1 MTASHSGNRRE
12 TDQRSVPGLSHL
24 LCLAGGEGRKSDRQ
38 QSSGSLHHLKRV
50 RNKGRICSCRCPLLP
65 VSSASPKHK
74 PRPFTTLERWL
85 PGVAARL
92 LGRAPLPILNTRWK
106 RSPPRDSTE
115 STKALSLRVLE
126 YYALPLLT
134 RFRSHSTLAPA
145 LLLRPPVV
153 RGALNERRGWH

>member
-1 MTASHSGNRRE
+1 
-12 TDQRSVPGLSHL
+12 VPGLSHL
-24 LCLAGGEGRKSDRQ
+24 LCLAGGEGLKSDRQ

-50 RNKGRICSCRCPLLP
+50 RNQVEFARADARSYPCPQHRR
-65 VSSASPKHK
+65 STN

-92 LGRAPLPILNTRWK
+92 LGERLSVLLNTRWK

-145 LLLRPPVV
+145 LMLRPPVV

>member
-74 PRPFTTLERWL
+74 PETVYHV
-85 PGVAARL
+85 GAMAARRGGEA
-92 LGRAPLPILNTRWK
+92 LGRAPLRILNTRWK

-115 STKALSLRVLE
+115 STKALSLHVLE